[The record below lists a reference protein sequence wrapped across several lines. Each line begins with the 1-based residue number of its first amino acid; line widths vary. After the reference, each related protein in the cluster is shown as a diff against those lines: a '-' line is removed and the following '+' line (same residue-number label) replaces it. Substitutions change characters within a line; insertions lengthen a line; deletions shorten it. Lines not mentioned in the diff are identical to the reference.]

1 MIAPSQRALTAESA
15 FQCRLCGTAGEPI
28 VLGPNADFVL
38 GGGEPA
44 RIVRCPRCSLP
55 ATDPLPGDREL
66 AEAYHTAYRL
76 RRREGPDPR
85 YLRESDNRAAA
96 QWTFLRRAVLTR
108 NGSSAAVGWNS
119 PQARILDV
127 GCAAG
132 SFLFARRDSS
142 AALAG
147 FEPDRAMCEAARQR
161 LPQGSRL
168 FNSVFD
174 ASRLAGGR
182 FDLIAASHV
191 LEHVPEPVAFLGQLL
206 EALADGG
213 RLFLEVPNEDAE
225 TIAALTACE
234 PLGRM
239 HLYFFDPQKLTAV
252 VEAAGGEVVALGT
265 FGEPKARAVPP
276 SEPRGVAPAWMAKLR
291 VSAHPAARALR
302 TLYRARRLR
311 IRRKRMFIERKDG
324 DCLRVIAAKGPRRG
338 FARIMTQ
345 EVLLHD

>member
-1 MIAPSQRALTAESA
+1 MIAPSRPALTAESA
-15 FQCRLCGTAGEPI
+15 FQCRLCGAAGEPI

-38 GGGEPA
+38 GGAEPA

-55 ATDPLPGDREL
+55 ATDPLPGEREL
-66 AEAYHTAYRL
+66 AEAYQASYRR
-76 RRREGPDPR
+76 RRREGPDPL
-85 YLRESDNRAAA
+85 YLRESDNRAVA
-96 QWTFLRRAVLTR
+96 QWAFLRRAALTR
-108 NGSSAAVGWNS
+108 NGSSAAVRWNS

-132 SFLFARRDSS
+132 SFLFARRDNS
-142 AALAG
+142 ASLAG
-147 FEPDRAMCEAARQR
+147 FEPDRAMWRAARQR
-161 LPQGSRL
+161 LPQASRL

-174 ASRLAGGR
+174 ASQLAGGC

-206 EALADGG
+206 EALADSG

-225 TIAALTACE
+225 TIAALTAGE
-234 PLGRM
+234 PLGRL

-265 FGEPKARAVPP
+265 FGEPKARSNPVGEAHETSP
-276 SEPRGVAPAWMAKLR
+276 GWMARLR

-302 TLYRARRLR
+302 ALYRTRRLR
-311 IRRKRMFIERKDG
+311 RRRKRMFIEREDG
-324 DCLRVIAAKGPRRG
+324 DCLRVIAAKKPVTR
-338 FARIMTQ
+338 FPP
-345 EVLLHD
+345 ES